1 MCVLILTHLF
11 PVHLFS
17 APGKHEEIVS
27 FLMYSG
33 GRERMHWEQMGLWF
47 KSFRVLKSRLE
58 KVKKELFNPKSFR
71 NFSTLPFE
79 KWPD

>member
-1 MCVLILTHLF
+1 
-11 PVHLFS
+11 
-17 APGKHEEIVS
+17 
-27 FLMYSG
+27 MYSG